1 MINRKFPNT
10 KADVT
15 LIFKKGNNNEKEN
28 QIPVIMFLTFSKVY
42 ENLLFEQNN
51 DHMQNKF

>member
-28 QIPVIMFLTFSKVY
+28 QIPVIMLLTFSKVY

-51 DHMQNKF
+51 DHMQSKF